1 MGYHRCCAAFE
12 ATGWQLAPFGR
23 DSKHLVGNTLVN
35 PTYETG
41 VFRGGVLS
49 PLMWLLLIYKVP
61 GRARGA
67 LRTVASGLGA
77 RGDFTIQLFA
87 DDSSVAIRGQGG
99 LQLIKLAHNLVGIRE
114 RAFGEIGLALSVL
127 KRKNFPV
134 RALDESRVY
143 LREGVQLPDG

>member
-1 MGYHRCCAAFE
+1 MATRTFRARLEAPSGQYFSKSYVRNRGFSGRSSVPADAA
-12 ATGWQLAPFGR
+12 APHFC
-23 DSKHLVGNTLVN
+23 
-35 PTYETG
+35 
-41 VFRGGVLS
+41 
-49 PLMWLLLIYKVP
+49 

-127 KRKNFPV
+127 KRKNSPV